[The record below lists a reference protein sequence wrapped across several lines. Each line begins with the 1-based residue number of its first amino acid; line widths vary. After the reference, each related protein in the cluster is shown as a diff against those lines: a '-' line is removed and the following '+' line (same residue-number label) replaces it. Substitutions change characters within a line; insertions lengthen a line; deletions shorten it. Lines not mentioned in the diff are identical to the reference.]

1 MSKTKLVRL
10 FSGEEILC
18 KVKTNDNSITL
29 QEPILI
35 IPAGEGR
42 IGFSPY
48 CPFTES
54 DITIKNEHI
63 VFVVEPT
70 ASLSDNYLQATTG
83 ITVPSNGGLIV

>member
-1 MSKTKLVRL
+1 MSNTKLVRL
-10 FSGEEILC
+10 FSGEDILA
-18 KVKTNDNSITL
+18 KVISRSDSVTL

-35 IPAGEGR
+35 LPAGEGR

-54 DITIKNEHI
+54 DITIKNEHV

-70 ASLSDNYLQATTG
+70 TALSDNYLQATTG

>member
-1 MSKTKLVRL
+1 MPNTKLVRL
-10 FSGEEILC
+10 FSGEDILA
-18 KVKTNDNSITL
+18 KVISGSDSVTL

-35 IPAGEGR
+35 LPAGEGR

-54 DITIKNEHI
+54 DITVKNEHV
-63 VFVVEPT
+63 VFIVEPT
-70 ASLSDNYLQATTG
+70 SALSDNYLQATTG